1 MSHHARCRV
10 RPKTKARLRGAE
22 EARPRWE
29 ETMAEKKATRTAVT
43 QQPTKKVN
51 QQQLAE
57 ILRLRKENKRL
68 TEKATAEET
77 KAAKKKQLE
86 KGLWEA
92 KAKVRELKAEL
103 DGGPYESLEGFA
115 YWAWRYAA
123 PLLKSIS
130 DILERFDRG
139 SVGDIEEHR
148 EEIAHAV
155 SYALTSLGDEL
166 KERARVAT
174 GLI

>member
-1 MSHHARCRV
+1 MG
-10 RPKTKARLRGAE
+10 K
-22 EARPRWE
+22 
-29 ETMAEKKATRTAVT
+29 KKATRPAVT
-43 QQPTKKVN
+43 QQP
-51 QQQLAE
+51 AE
-57 ILRLRKENKRL
+57 TQPAQILRLKKEIEGLK
-68 TEKATAEET
+68 EKATKDET
-77 KAAKKKQLE
+77 RAAKKQQLE
-86 KGLWEA
+86 KELWEA

-103 DGGPYESLEGFA
+103 DGGTYDSLEGFA

-123 PLLKSIS
+123 PLLKSMS

-155 SYALTSLGDEL
+155 SYALATLGNEL

-174 GLI
+174 ELI